1 MDGTFICVE
10 GVIGVG
16 KTTLVTKLSAQFQT
30 EPLYEIVAENP
41 YLEKFYDD
49 MDAWSFQTEMFFL
62 CNRVKQLE
70 DIGKIL
76 TEGQPVLSDYYI
88 GKNLIFAHQTL
99 DEQKYDQYKRIYNI
113 VSEHLPKPKGILYLK
128 ADFDTIMY
136 RIKQR
141 DRSFERKMDPFYIQS
156 LMQDYD
162 QAMTAISDVIPVLTI
177 DTTHLDFVTNQ
188 DDLNLIIQQITSTF
202 GSLKENKHD

>member
-16 KTTLVTKLSAQFQT
+16 KTTLVTKLSEHYQT
-30 EPLYEIVAENP
+30 ERLYEIVAENP
-41 YLEKFYDD
+41 FLEKFYDD

-76 TEGQPVLSDYYI
+76 KKGQTVLSDYYI

-113 VSEHLPKPKGILYLK
+113 VSEPLPKPRAIIYLK
-128 ADFDTIMY
+128 ADFDTIMH

-141 DRSFERKMDPFYIQS
+141 DRSFERKMDPFYIES

-177 DTTHLDFVTNQ
+177 DTTHLDFVMNQ
-188 DDLNLIIQQITSTF
+188 DDLYSIIHQITSTF
-202 GSLKENKHD
+202 GPLKENKYD

>member
-128 ADFDTIMY
+128 ADFDTIMH